1 MSEEKKSLTRRKF
14 LATSLGCLATAGFVG
29 AERAV
34 SQADKEPVGEHGPRM
49 PSGGPITRVLGRTGI
64 SLPIVNSGVGA
75 NLDPGLIRASVE
87 TGIRLFDTDPGY
99 RNGRHEELLGRVF
112 SRGGLRQR
120 VYIITKVATR
130 EERAGL
136 SDREVRNLMRKTFEG
151 SLKRLK
157 TDYVD
162 ILMISDIRDS
172 RTVTHEAML
181 GALTEL
187 KKQGKTRFI
196 GIATH
201 SRMATVINAMV
212 KAAVYDVVLTSINF
226 TMADDS
232 ALLKAIDRAA
242 ADGIGVIAMKTQA
255 GGYAFPNPDTL
266 RAYSNR
272 VVNAA
277 ALKWVCNNERITTSV
292 PGTNNY
298 AHMRDNFA
306 IASNPD
312 YSEEEW
318 RFLSDNRIKLGMEFC
333 RQCRQ
338 CVAACPLKADI
349 PALMRT
355 HMYVKQYA
363 DFELARRAID
373 SISPDRGLAL
383 CVSCGEC
390 RAECANS
397 VNIGRKIEELK
408 LIYA

>member
-1 MSEEKKSLTRRKF
+1 MSEENKSLTRRRF

-29 AERAV
+29 AEGAL
-34 SQADKEPVGEHGPRM
+34 SQTAKESVGEHGPRKR
-49 PSGGPITRVLGRTGI
+49 SSGPIARILGRTGI

-112 SRGGLRQR
+112 SRDGLRQK
-120 VYIITKVATR
+120 VYIITKVATM
-130 EERAGL
+130 EQRAGL
-136 SDREVRNLMRKTFEG
+136 SDRETKSLIRKTFEG

-162 ILMISDIRDS
+162 VLMISDIRDS
-172 RTVTHEAML
+172 QTVTHEAML
-181 GALTEL
+181 AALTEL
-187 KKQGKTRFI
+187 KKQGKARFI

-212 KAAVYDVVLTSINF
+212 EAAVYDVVLTSINF
-226 TMADDS
+226 TMADDA

-242 ADGIGVIAMKTQA
+242 ANALGVVAMKTQA

-266 RAYSNR
+266 REYSGR
-272 VVNAA
+272 VVNSA
-277 ALKWVCNNERITTSV
+277 ALKWVCNNESITASV
-292 PGTNNY
+292 PGTDNY

-312 YSEEEW
+312 YTEEEW

-338 CVAACPLKADI
+338 CVAACPHEADI
-349 PALMRT
+349 PTLMRT
-355 HMYVKQYA
+355 HMYAKQYA
-363 DFELARRAID
+363 DFELARRALD
-373 SISPDRGLAL
+373 SIRSDRGLAR
-383 CVSCGEC
+383 CVSCEEC

>member
-1 MSEEKKSLTRRKF
+1 MSDEKRSLSRRKF

-29 AERAV
+29 AEGTL
-34 SQADKEPVGEHGPRM
+34 SQTEKESVGEHGPRKRT
-49 PSGGPITRVLGRTGI
+49 GGPITRVLGRTGI
-64 SLPIVNSGVGA
+64 SLPIVSSGVGA
-75 NLDPGLIRASVE
+75 NLDAGLIRASVK

-112 SRGGLRQR
+112 SREGLRKK

-136 SDREVRNLMRKTFEG
+136 SARESQSLIRKTFEG

-181 GALTEL
+181 AALTEL
-187 KKQGKTRFI
+187 KKQGKARFI

-201 SRMATVINAMV
+201 SRMATVINAIV
-212 KAAVYDVVLTSINF
+212 EAGVYDVVLTSINF
-226 TMADDS
+226 TMADDT
-232 ALLKAIDRAA
+232 ALLEAIDRAA
-242 ADGIGVIAMKTQA
+242 ASGIGVVAMKTQA

-266 RAYSNR
+266 REYSDR
-272 VVNAA
+272 VVNSA
-277 ALKWVCNNERITTSV
+277 ALKWVCNNESITTSV
-292 PGTNNY
+292 PGTDNY

-312 YSEEEW
+312 YTEEEW

-333 RQCRQ
+333 RQCRR
-338 CVAACPLKADI
+338 CIAACPRKADI
-349 PALMRT
+349 PTLMRT
-355 HMYVKQYA
+355 HMYAKQYA
-363 DFELARRAID
+363 DFDLARRALG
-373 SISPDRGLAL
+373 SISPDRGLVQ
-383 CVSCGEC
+383 CVSCDEC